1 MRCEAVCPT
10 ERKNMKRLCMTNAVL
25 NMKLSRETS
34 TATRKQGPDTAPRPA
49 DAPKEATTS
58 KARQGKGEREE
69 KERNRTEPETRRRAK
84 GGDYLKSEARKGESQ
99 AGAKGVEDRERASEP
114 VDANLWER
122 KRESKPA
129 NKLMAT

>member
-1 MRCEAVCPT
+1 MRGSVPNREEEHEEAVHD
-10 ERKNMKRLCMTNAVL
+10 ERRA
-25 NMKLSRETS
+25 EHE
-34 TATRKQGPDTAPRPA
+34 AEPRNLHC
-49 DAPKEATTS
+49 DK
-58 KARQGKGEREE
+58 KARTRH
-69 KERNRTEPETRRRAK
+69 RTETRRRAK